1 MEEAVKI
8 IYKCRCMAAETEI
21 DVPDRR
27 TGTEIAVWL
36 DMVRGNIA
44 FDHREL
50 SSHCQSTQ
58 MEYAKIPLD
67 DNSQIGTPAD
77 KD

>member
-1 MEEAVKI
+1 MKI

-27 TGTEIAVWL
+27 PGTIITTWM
-36 DMVRGNIA
+36 DMVMKNIG

-50 SSHCQSTQ
+50 SSHCRSTQ
-58 MEYAKIPLD
+58 LEYAKIPVD
-67 DNSQIGTPAD
+67 EESSQIGTSAD